1 MPTMAAVWAAYSP
14 ACTVPMTQFFV
25 GEYQL
30 DHYQCWHAIWK
41 VMVKEDDVGLR
52 EL

>member
-1 MPTMAAVWAAYSP
+1 
-14 ACTVPMTQFFV
+14 MTQFFV

-41 VMVKEDDVGLR
+41 VMVKEDAARIMIGGNF
-52 EL
+52 